1 MISQCFKNT
10 WTFRLKSE
18 AFSVRDSKGDY
29 ANRESLG
36 DTMLRLVADTQLRN
50 NQLNKYFARKAVKTL
65 SESILRMVRPGA
77 KNWKE
82 MSTLN

>member
-1 MISQCFKNT
+1 
-10 WTFRLKSE
+10 
-18 AFSVRDSKGDY
+18 
-29 ANRESLG
+29 
-36 DTMLRLVADTQLRN
+36 MLRLVADTQLRN

-82 MSTLN
+82 MSTLD